1 MSTRNTASI
10 RRDYTLKQLD
20 EQEVDRNPFIQFG
33 LWFDEVLNADVL
45 EPNAMI
51 IATSTR
57 EGKPSARVVLLKQF
71 DNRGFSFFTNYH
83 SRKALELE
91 QNPYASL
98 VFFWPE
104 LERQVRIEGSISKVG
119 ETESDNYFNSRPE
132 GSKIAA
138 LVSPQSKVIP
148 NRNLIE
154 SLQFDYQ
161 QKFSAK
167 SINRPTNWGGYLL
180 RPSLFEFWQ
189 GRTNRLH
196 DRIQYRFVND
206 EWIIERLAP

>member
-1 MSTRNTASI
+1 MSTRNIASI

-20 EQEVDRNPFIQFG
+20 EQEVDRNPFTQFG
-33 LWFDEVLNADVL
+33 LWFEEVLNAEVL

-57 EGKPSARVVLLKQF
+57 EGKPSARVVLLKKF
-71 DNRGFSFFTNYH
+71 NNRGFSFFTNYH

-98 VFFWPE
+98 VFFWSE
-104 LERQVRIEGSISKVG
+104 LERQVRIEGSISKVS

-138 LVSPQSKVIP
+138 LVSPQSQVIP
-148 NRNLIE
+148 NRNHIE
-154 SLQFDYQ
+154 SLQLDYH

-167 SINRPTNWGGYLL
+167 PINRPTNWGGYLL
-180 RPSLFEFWQ
+180 SPSLFEFWQ

-196 DRIQYRFVND
+196 DRIQYRFVNG